1 MKKERKNF
9 MKKVKTLLVSAAA
22 ATLAVPST
30 AFATQAQ
37 IDQVTKPIDNL
48 YSLLLA
54 LIIAIG
60 GIVTL
65 WGVFELGMAFW
76 HQDSTGKI
84 QAIPKIAGGGIMVV
98 AGVVVAI
105 IKS

>member
-1 MKKERKNF
+1 MKKEKKNF
-9 MKKVKTLLVSAAA
+9 MKKIKALFVSAAA
-22 ATLAVPST
+22 ATLAVPSV

-37 IDQVTKPIDNL
+37 IAQVTKPIDNL
-48 YSLLLA
+48 YNLLLA

-98 AGVVVAI
+98 AGVVVSI
-105 IKS
+105 IKN